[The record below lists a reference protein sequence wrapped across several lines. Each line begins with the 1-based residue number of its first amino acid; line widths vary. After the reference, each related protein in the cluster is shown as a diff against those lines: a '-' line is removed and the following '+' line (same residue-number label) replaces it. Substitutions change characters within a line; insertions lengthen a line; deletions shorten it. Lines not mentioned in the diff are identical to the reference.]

1 MRIASFIAQYLLGL
15 LFTFSGLNGFFNFTP
30 MPPKPPLATE
40 FLHALMASH
49 YVVAVFVLQFSSG
62 VLFLANRYIPLALT
76 LTGPVIVNILLF
88 HLSMD
93 PAGIVPGA
101 IAAVCWLL
109 VFYRVRHVF
118 AGIFRH
124 HVHEPAR

>member
-49 YVVAVFVLQFSSG
+49 YAIAVFVLQLSSG
-62 VLFLANRYIPLALT
+62 ILFLVNRYVPLALT
-76 LTGPVIVNILLF
+76 LIAPVIVNILLF

-93 PAGIVPGA
+93 PRGIVPGV

-109 VFYRVRHVF
+109 VFCRFWPVF

-124 HVHEPAR
+124 HVQPVR